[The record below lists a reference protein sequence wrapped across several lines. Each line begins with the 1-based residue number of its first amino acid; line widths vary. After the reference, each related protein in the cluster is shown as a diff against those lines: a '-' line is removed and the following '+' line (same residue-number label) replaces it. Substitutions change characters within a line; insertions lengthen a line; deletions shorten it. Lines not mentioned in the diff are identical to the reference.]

1 MPRTKSMGRAANGN
15 GTIRKKTV
23 TKNGKKYSYWEA
35 RCTVGYDPGTG
46 KQIQRSISGK
56 TQKEVA
62 QKLKQMSLDVDN
74 GTYQEPSNLTV
85 KDWFEIWQ
93 KDYMGDVKASTKLLY
108 SRNVDLYIVPNLG
121 AVKLDSL
128 TTSMIQ
134 KLYNQLTS
142 ENQESGKPLS
152 PKTIKNIHGILHK
165 ALQQAVENGVIRV
178 NPSDA
183 CKLPRVEKKDIQP
196 LDDNQVSE
204 FLKAVHGHPYEY
216 LYKIALFT
224 GIREGEVLGLTW
236 ECLDLD
242 NGTLTIKQQ
251 LRREQHKDGQ
261 FYFSKPKN
269 NKTRTLTLAPSVVK
283 LFRLQKLEQNG
294 KRLKAGKSWTEKD
307 LVFSNEVG
315 GFLSHRV
322 IYRCFK
328 ELVKE
333 IGTPS
338 TRFHDLRHTY
348 AAMAIQS
355 GDDIKTVQENLGHA
369 TAAFTLDVY
378 GHVTAQMKQ
387 ASADRM
393 EKKIQ
398 AVSGL

>member
-23 TKNGKKYSYWEA
+23 MKNGKKYSYWEA

-62 QKLKQMSLDVDN
+62 QNLKQMSLDVDN

-108 SRNVDLYIVPNLG
+108 SRNVDPYIVPNLG

-196 LDDNQVSE
+196 LDDNQISE

-216 LYKIALFT
+216 LYKIALFQ
-224 GIREGEVLGLTW
+224 GFGRGRFWGLPGSAWTW
-236 ECLDLD
+236 
-242 NGTLTIKQQ
+242 I
-251 LRREQHKDGQ
+251 
-261 FYFSKPKN
+261 
-269 NKTRTLTLAPSVVK
+269 
-283 LFRLQKLEQNG
+283 
-294 KRLKAGKSWTEKD
+294 
-307 LVFSNEVG
+307 
-315 GFLSHRV
+315 
-322 IYRCFK
+322 
-328 ELVKE
+328 
-333 IGTPS
+333 
-338 TRFHDLRHTY
+338 
-348 AAMAIQS
+348 
-355 GDDIKTVQENLGHA
+355 
-369 TAAFTLDVY
+369 
-378 GHVTAQMKQ
+378 
-387 ASADRM
+387 M
-393 EKKIQ
+393 ER
-398 AVSGL
+398 